1 MASDEGYI
9 YRYHVPMEAGDGDFS
24 DPVFVSSAE
33 IREVSGG
40 TVPPP
45 IEDES

>member
-1 MASDEGYI
+1 MKDTWTDITYPRRQETG
-9 YRYHVPMEAGDGDFS
+9 GDFG

-45 IEDES
+45 LEDES